1 EDEMKRDGTM
11 APLPNA
17 RLPWLRI
24 VIVAIAVGALVGG
37 VVLAMREPTSVLGRA
52 IPTPD
57 VAAPR
62 GTPDPIVRIP
72 GASWVAPSRNS
83 VYVVDPNPTGTE
95 SRLFL
100 VDPQTGSA
108 RYVAEIDG
116 NPMIART
123 NSGDRLVLAS
133 SMRGD

>member
-1 EDEMKRDGTM
+1 
-11 APLPNA
+11 
-17 RLPWLRI
+17 
-24 VIVAIAVGALVGG
+24 
-37 VVLAMREPTSVLGRA
+37 EPTSVLGRA

-133 SMRGD
+133 SMRGNDTARVVDAITGALVVSAPLQYRLVTTGAAVPTIAVSGDGRFF